1 MTSGRAVAADP
12 ADAAEQSV
20 LGALLLDAGTA
31 WPLCAAAGLR
41 ATDFADR
48 QHAAIFGAVALLVQ
62 RGQAVDSLLVCQ
74 ALAELG
80 LQVGADPM
88 PVLVGLEVSV
98 ATARNAGLHAELVV
112 RRARLRRVHAAATAV
127 ARAAADAAASDE
139 TLQSLLA
146 DLTEQAKAGLPR
158 AAALPVTWAAE
169 IGADVQL
176 PQQLV
181 EGLLT
186 AGGLSSVNGHPNAG
200 KSYFAGALALA
211 VASGLDFLGRRVQQ
225 VPVVYIA
232 AEGAASMLARF
243 QADARFHKRQPGHL
257 ALVAQGVTLLEP
269 SADVDALVATCD
281 AVRARTGA
289 PVGLIVIDTV
299 ARVMVGGDENTAV
312 DMGRLI
318 AAADR
323 LKATTGA
330 HVLLLHHVGKDAS
343 KGARGHSSLRA
354 ALDTEIEVSVD
365 DSTRLH
371 TAKVTKQRDLASKGD
386 TLHFRLVPVPL
397 GVDQWGGE
405 VTACA
410 VVHEPGSADPQRPA
424 RLTPCQQAVL
434 AYLAGKAAGVRR
446 RAMVEELERQGQAR
460 ASVYRAIGGLL
471 NAGMLVDVAGQVY
484 LPREGAQ

>member
-1 MTSGRAVAADP
+1 M
-12 ADAAEQSV
+12 

-41 ATDFADR
+41 AVDFADSS
-48 QHAAIFGAVALLVQ
+48 HAAVFGAVALLVQ
-62 RGQAVDSLLVCQ
+62 RGQAVDMLLAWE

-80 LQVGADPM
+80 LQGVVGSLS
-88 PVLVGLEVSV
+88 VLAALEASV

-127 ARAAADAAASDE
+127 ARAAADSAASDD
-139 TLQSLLA
+139 TLQALLA
-146 DLTEQAKAGLPR
+146 DLTEQAASGLPR
-158 AAALPVTWAAE
+158 TAALPVTWAAE
-169 IGADVQL
+169 IGDDVQL

-186 AGGLSSVNGHPNAG
+186 TRGLSSVNGHPNAG

-225 VPVVYIA
+225 APVVYVA

-243 QADARFHKRQPGHL
+243 QADARFHKRRAGHL
-257 ALVAQGVTLLEP
+257 ALVAQGVVLLEP
-269 SADVDALVATCD
+269 STDVDALVATCREVQ
-281 AVRARTGA
+281 ARAGT
-289 PVGLIVIDTV
+289 PVGLVVIDTV

-312 DMGRLI
+312 DMGRMI

-354 ALDTEIEVSVD
+354 ALDTEIEVAVD

-386 TLHFRLVPVPL
+386 TLHFRLAPVPL
-397 GVDQWGGE
+397 GVDQWGNE

-410 VVHEPGSADPQRPA
+410 VVHEPSAADPQRPT

-446 RAMVEELERQGQAR
+446 RAMVEALEEQGQSR
-460 ASVYRAIGGLL
+460 TSVYRAVGGLL
-471 NAGMLVDVAGQVY
+471 NAGMLVDVAGLVY